1 MNYLVVLSGVPG
13 SGKTYFSNALRE
25 DKEKHVYIISSDQIR
40 KEICGNQQD
49 LSQDPLVWKIF
60 YSLIKT
66 YSEDKEGIVILD
78 ATNAKKEY
86 RLDLIKPYRKL
97 YDEIDLIDE
106 RYFLE
111 VSSVGTQRKLTQ
123 EKHFVNSIDKDVHVK
138 LKKICEGK
146 RHLRGN
152 LKAYEDGNIKI
163 QTDDE
168 VYTINLKDCLY
179 VKLEDLK
186 KI

>member
-13 SGKTYFSNALRE
+13 SGKSYFSNALRE

-40 KEICGNQQD
+40 KDICGNQQD

-86 RLDLIKPYRKL
+86 RNDSP
-97 YDEIDLIDE
+97 
-106 RYFLE
+106 F
-111 VSSVGTQRKLTQ
+111 G
-123 EKHFVNSIDKDVHVK
+123 
-138 LKKICEGK
+138 KKESTA
-146 RHLRGN
+146 N
-152 LKAYEDGNIKI
+152 LW
-163 QTDDE
+163 
-168 VYTINLKDCLY
+168 
-179 VKLEDLK
+179 K
-186 KI
+186 KSATTAWRPRRCCAIWTPRTATS

>member
-13 SGKTYFSNALRE
+13 SGKSYFSNALRE

-86 RLDLIKPYRKL
+86 RLDLIKPYREL
-97 YDEIDLIDE
+97 YDEIDLVC
-106 RYFLE
+106 F
-111 VSSVGTQRKLTQ
+111 
-123 EKHFVNSIDKDVHVK
+123 HIDKDLVLKQNKEREFPIPECALLK
-138 LKKICEGK
+138 LIDAFEMPDKEEEEFFDHIDLITDHNIDKIIK
-146 RHLRGN
+146 R
-152 LKAYEDGNIKI
+152 Y
-163 QTDDE
+163 
-168 VYTINLKDCLY
+168 
-179 VKLEDLK
+179 
-186 KI
+186 